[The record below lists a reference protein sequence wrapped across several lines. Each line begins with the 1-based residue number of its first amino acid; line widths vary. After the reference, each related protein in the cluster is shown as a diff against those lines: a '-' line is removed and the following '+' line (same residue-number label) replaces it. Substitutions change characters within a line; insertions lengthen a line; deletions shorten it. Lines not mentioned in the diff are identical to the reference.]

1 MTIYDLYFEWNNGKR
16 IFLLPEC
23 TERESLIAI
32 TDIGIKYKI
41 MVLLGLGHFTIEE
54 VKSYVV

>member
-16 IFLLPEC
+16 ILLLPEC

-32 TDIGIKYKI
+32 TDTGIKYKI
-41 MVLLGLGHFTIEE
+41 MTLLGLGHFTIEE
-54 VKSYVV
+54 VKNYVV